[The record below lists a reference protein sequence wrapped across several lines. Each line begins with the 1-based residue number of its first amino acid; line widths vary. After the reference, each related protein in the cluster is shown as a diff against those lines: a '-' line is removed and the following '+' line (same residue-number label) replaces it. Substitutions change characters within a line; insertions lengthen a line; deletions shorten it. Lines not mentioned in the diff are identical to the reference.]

1 MLRLFSAFLL
11 TALTLAA
18 APCDLILSARYVIT
32 MDARRQVIEDG
43 AIAIRD
49 SRIVAVGT
57 KATID
62 RDWQPKRRIDRP
74 NALITPGLVNTHT
87 HAAMSL
93 FRGIAD
99 DMKLQDWLNNFIFPA
114 EAKNVTADFVRWGTR
129 LAALEMLLS
138 GTTTFTDMYYFEDV
152 VAEVAKEAGIRG
164 VLGETIIGFP
174 VADNKTPA
182 DALKYTEKYLQRFKG
197 DALVVPAVAPHA
209 LYTNSDETLKAARAL
224 ANKYNAPILIHLSET
239 KTENDDNQA
248 KRKQS
253 PTQTL
258 NSLGFFGGR
267 TVAAHCVWVDAADQ
281 AILKTTNTGV
291 AHCPSSNMK
300 LASGAAPIVDM
311 LKRGINIGL
320 GPDGPAG
327 SNNDFDMLEEADL
340 AAKLQ
345 KLIRNDPE
353 ALPAK
358 QAFEM
363 ATIGGA
369 RALGLDKEIGSLET
383 GKRAD
388 LITIN
393 LDVANAVPLFD
404 PYSQVVY
411 SLKGGNVLDVVVNGK
426 EVVRDHRAVTLDQ
439 AAILAKARE
448 YGLSVAQ
455 SIKQKR

>member
-1 MLRLFSAFLL
+1 
-11 TALTLAA
+11 
-18 APCDLILSARYVIT
+18 
-32 MDARRQVIEDG
+32 
-43 AIAIRD
+43 
-49 SRIVAVGT
+49 
-57 KATID
+57 
-62 RDWQPKRRIDRP
+62 
-74 NALITPGLVNTHT
+74 
-87 HAAMSL
+87 
-93 FRGIAD
+93 
-99 DMKLQDWLNNFIFPA
+99 
-114 EAKNVTADFVRWGTR
+114 
-129 LAALEMLLS
+129 
-138 GTTTFTDMYYFEDV
+138 
-152 VAEVAKEAGIRG
+152 
-164 VLGETIIGFP
+164 
-174 VADNKTPA
+174 
-182 DALKYTEKYLQRFKG
+182 
-197 DALVVPAVAPHA
+197 
-209 LYTNSDETLKAARAL
+209 
-224 ANKYNAPILIHLSET
+224 
-239 KTENDDNQA
+239 
-248 KRKQS
+248 
-253 PTQTL
+253 
-258 NSLGFFGGR
+258 
-267 TVAAHCVWVDAADQ
+267 
-281 AILKTTNTGV
+281 
-291 AHCPSSNMK
+291 
-300 LASGAAPIVDM
+300 
-311 LKRGINIGL
+311 
-320 GPDGPAG
+320 
-327 SNNDFDMLEEADL
+327 MLEEADL

>member
-1 MLRLFSAFLL
+1 MLRSFSAFLL
-11 TALTLAA
+11 ASVALSA

-32 MDARRQVIEDG
+32 MDGRRQVIENG
-43 AIAIRD
+43 AVAVRD

-57 KATID
+57 KGAID

-74 NALITPGLVNTHT
+74 NALITPGLINTHT

-114 EAKNVTADFVRWGTR
+114 EAKNVTPDFVRWGTR

-152 VAEVAKEAGIRG
+152 VAETAREAGIRG

-174 VADNKTPA
+174 VADAKTPA
-182 DALKYTEKYLQRFKG
+182 EALKFTEKYLQRFKG
-197 DALVVPAVAPHA
+197 DPLVVPAIAPHA
-209 LYTNSDETLKAARAL
+209 LYTNSDDTLKAARTL

-239 KTENDDNQA
+239 KKENDDNQS

-258 NSLGFFGGR
+258 NSLGFFSGR
-267 TVAAHCVWVDAADQ
+267 TLAAHCVWVDAADQ

-300 LASGAAPIVDM
+300 LASGAAPVVDM
-311 LKRGINIGL
+311 LKRGINVGL

-388 LITIN
+388 VITIN

-404 PYSQVVY
+404 PYSQIVY
-411 SLKGGNVLDVVVNGK
+411 ALKGGNVLDVVVNGK

-439 AAILAKARE
+439 ATIIAKARE
-448 YGLSVAQ
+448 YGLSVAK
-455 SIKQKR
+455 SVNKR

>member
-1 MLRLFSAFLL
+1 MFPNEHRRTLREN
-11 TALTLAA
+11 
-18 APCDLILSARYVIT
+18 P
-32 MDARRQVIEDG
+32 MRRRIAIIEDDP
-43 AIAIRD
+43 AIRANY
-49 SRIVAVGT
+49 SEALHKHGFEVLAY
-57 KATID
+57 AD
-62 RDWQPKRRIDRP
+62 R
-74 NALITPGLVNTHT
+74 AS
-87 HAAMSL
+87 AS
-93 FRGIAD
+93 
-99 DMKLQDWLNNFIFPA
+99 
-114 EAKNVTADFVRWGTR
+114 
-129 LAALEMLLS
+129 AALRARLPDL
-138 GTTTFTDMYYFEDV
+138 
-152 VAEVAKEAGIRG
+152 A
-164 VLGETIIGFP
+164 II
-174 VADNKTPA
+174 D
-182 DALKYTEKYLQRFKG
+182 
-197 DALVVPAVAPHA
+197 
-209 LYTNSDETLKAARAL
+209 
-224 ANKYNAPILIHLSET
+224 
-239 KTENDDNQA
+239 
-248 KRKQS
+248 
-253 PTQTL
+253 
-258 NSLGFFGGR
+258 
-267 TVAAHCVWVDAADQ
+267 
-281 AILKTTNTGV
+281 
-291 AHCPSSNMK
+291 
-300 LASGAAPIVDM
+300 
-311 LKRGINIGL
+311 IGL

-411 SLKGGNVLDVVVNGK
+411 ALKGGNVLDVVVNGK

-455 SIKQKR
+455 SRKQKR